1 MSEVSDVETSLNWDH
16 IGLKVGLEIH
26 QQLKTERKL
35 FCNCRNT
42 LVEEGPEVI
51 FERRLRPTRS
61 ELGEVDVAA
70 YFEWKKG
77 RIYEYHAPLLASCL
91 VEADEEPPHSM

>member
-1 MSEVSDVETSLNWDH
+1 MESSNNEIDFRK

-35 FCNCRNT
+35 FCNCPISS
-42 LVEEGPEVI
+42 EEGREEL
-51 FERRLRPTRS
+51 FERSLRPTTS
-61 ELGEVDVAA
+61 EFGEVDIAA

-77 RIYEYHAPLLASCL
+77 RRYRYHAP
-91 VEADEEPPHSM
+91 